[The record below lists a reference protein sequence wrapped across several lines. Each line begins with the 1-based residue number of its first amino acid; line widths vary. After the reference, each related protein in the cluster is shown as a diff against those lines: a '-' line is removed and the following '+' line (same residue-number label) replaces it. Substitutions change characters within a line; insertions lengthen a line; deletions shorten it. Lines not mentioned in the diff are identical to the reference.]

1 MFGLSVSRRVALSL
15 ILAAA
20 SWGIGTAISKRA
32 VIEFPPLTLLPIQLA
47 VSLMTLVLLM
57 RWRGERFSAESVPP
71 GLGRLGLLN
80 PGLAY
85 SLSLL
90 GLVQITASLSV
101 LLWAVEP
108 LMILLLAAL
117 FLGERVGR
125 MVVLLSAIAIGGM
138 TLVVYSPGGGGD
150 LLGVLLTLGGVGG
163 CAAYSVM
170 ARRWLSGSGSTMQVV
185 VVQQAYALVLA
196 ILLLVGVALLGG
208 RVWPTDLSVT
218 GAVSVAASG
227 LIYYGLAYSF
237 YLYGLRHVPAT
248 IAAVS
253 FYLIPVFG
261 IAAGSV
267 LGERFNERQ
276 WIGAAIVIMAVSL
289 VAWRASNVGA
299 AARVTYSS

>member
-20 SWGIGTAISKRA
+20 SWGVGTAIGKRA

-47 VSLMTLVLLM
+47 VSLATLVLLM
-57 RWRGERFSAESVPP
+57 RGRGERFSAGSVPP

-108 LMILLLAAL
+108 LMILMLAAL
-117 FLGERVGR
+117 FLGERAGR
-125 MVVLLSAIAIGGM
+125 TVFFLSAVAIGGM
-138 TLVVYSPGGGGD
+138 TLVLYSPGGGGEM
-150 LLGVLLTLGGVGG
+150 LGVLLTLGGVGG

-170 ARRWLSGSGSTMQVV
+170 ARRWLAHSGSTLQVV
-185 VVQQAYALVLA
+185 VVQQGYALVLA
-196 ILLLVGVALLGG
+196 IVVLAGVALLGG
-208 RVWPTDLSVT
+208 RVWPTDLSVA
-218 GAVSVAASG
+218 GAMSVAASG
-227 LIYYGLAYSF
+227 LIYYGLAYFF
-237 YLYGLRHVPAT
+237 YLYGLRHVPAS

-276 WIGAAIVIMAVSL
+276 WIGVAIVIMAVSL
-289 VAWRASNVGA
+289 VAWRTASGAVGA
-299 AARVTYSS
+299 NATHSS